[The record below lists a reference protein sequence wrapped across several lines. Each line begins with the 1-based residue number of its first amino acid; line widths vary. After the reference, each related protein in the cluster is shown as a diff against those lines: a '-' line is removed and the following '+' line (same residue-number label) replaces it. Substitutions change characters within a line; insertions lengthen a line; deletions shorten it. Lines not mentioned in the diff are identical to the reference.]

1 MKNGKE
7 AANTWKIVGEKDQL
21 AGLQLRTCIVLE
33 PNYYLLFYN
42 LTTQAALQKKK
53 WHLNSPGQVQRDF
66 AMW

>member
-53 WHLNSPGQVQRDF
+53 
-66 AMW
+66 